1 MKASSLLHATDQCEC
16 CFTFIPF
23 PAIGTPP
30 YILLP
35 TYPLT
40 LPTSSYLSTQAWRIR
55 TWNISLPVFG
65 TLLKKTM
72 PWFCASAVR
81 LKKGSSS
88 SSTSNKDFSVRGGF
102 GVAPPL
108 LKLNC
113 TSSAANTIKLFCVV
127 VNWLVALCIVIET
140 VWCVIWGSEWTCT

>member
-40 LPTSSYLSTQAWRIR
+40 LPTYLPTYLHLL
-55 TWNISLPVFG
+55 TYLPKHEGFEPETFHFPSLE
-65 TLLKKTM
+65 
-72 PWFCASAVR
+72 
-81 LKKGSSS
+81 
-88 SSTSNKDFSVRGGF
+88 
-102 GVAPPL
+102 
-108 LKLNC
+108 
-113 TSSAANTIKLFCVV
+113 
-127 VNWLVALCIVIET
+127 LC
-140 VWCVIWGSEWTCT
+140 

>member
-40 LPTSSYLSTQAWRIR
+40 LPTYIFLPIYPSMKDSNLKHFTSRLWNSVEENDALILCFRRTIEERFFVLFNVEQRFLSQGRLRGRPT
-55 TWNISLPVFG
+55 SLEIE
-65 TLLKKTM
+65 LH
-72 PWFCASAVR
+72 
-81 LKKGSSS
+81 
-88 SSTSNKDFSVRGGF
+88 
-102 GVAPPL
+102 
-108 LKLNC
+108 
-113 TSSAANTIKLFCVV
+113 LFCSQYYQTF
-127 VNWLVALCIVIET
+127 LRR
-140 VWCVIWGSEWTCT
+140 S